1 MSDSLWPHGLQHARL
16 SIANFLSLLKLMSIE
31 SVMPSSHLILCCSL
45 LLSPSIFSSIRV
57 FSSESVLHIKWP
69 KYWSF
74 SFSISPS
81 NEYCQSYWS
90 PINHCNCHGLYPCEN
105 VMASVCV
112 CLVTCVQLS
121 AAPSTIA
128 CQAPLSMEFSRQEY
142 WSGLPFHTP
151 EDLPT

>member
-16 SIANFLSLLKLMSIE
+16 SIASSPSLLKLMSIE
-31 SVMPSSHLILCCSL
+31 SMMPSSHLILCCPL
-45 LLSPSIFSSIRV
+45 LLSPSIFPSNRV

-69 KYWSF
+69 KYWCF

-81 NEYCQSYWS
+81 NEYCQSYRS
-90 PINHCNCHGLYPCEN
+90 PINHCNCHGLYPCKN
-105 VMASVCV
+105 VMASMCV